1 MARCTRSNMHGL
13 PKTWWGM
20 DEQAFDAFYA
30 GSVGRL
36 ISQLYAMI
44 GDRAEAQDVV
54 QEAFVRAWERRT
66 ALDKDGAPEAWVRTV
81 AYRLAV
87 SRWRRVR
94 TALSFAKRQGPPPN
108 VAPPDDHHVL
118 LVGAL
123 KQIPAA
129 QRRAIV
135 LHHLCDLEV
144 KQVAEETGSPVGTV
158 KAQLSRGRAALA
170 KLLTDTELDPRAGR
184 VSEVGRG

>member
-1 MARCTRSNMHGL
+1 
-13 PKTWWGM
+13 M

-36 ISQLYAMI
+36 IGQLYAMI

-54 QEAFVRAWERRT
+54 QEAFVRAWERRD

-94 TALSFAKRQGPPPN
+94 TS
-108 VAPPDDHHVL
+108 
-118 LVGAL
+118 
-123 KQIPAA
+123 
-129 QRRAIV
+129 
-135 LHHLCDLEV
+135 
-144 KQVAEETGSPVGTV
+144 SP
-158 KAQLSRGRAALA
+158 SRS
-170 KLLTDTELDPRAGR
+170 GR
-184 VSEVGRG
+184 VRPRTCRRRTTTMCCW